1 MDRRVKVPVDL
12 LRKVDEL
19 VEHLDFESRDAF
31 VEAAIRRL
39 IDHYTLILRPLKTR
53 KTNKQ

>member
-1 MDRRVKVPVDL
+1 MDTWVKVPVDL

-53 KTNKQ
+53 KTNKR